1 MFIYWD
7 STNMYFS
14 FKENE
19 KIYTPKMR
27 SKGRQLH
34 LAFYISIAAMIGAI
48 VVGIVMC
55 FGHYVDQVYQISLI
69 EAQLKRALSTNDLN
83 TIANYIDRA
92 LGLASNLTGNPDWF
106 FPTDVTNWDLIK
118 SDLLVIA
125 NNTRLAALT
134 AEVGSDAYEEALRA
148 AYTSLNV
155 ILGQLDSMA
164 WVTQFSGATIAP
176 VWAWIGIFI
185 GLIIFSPI
193 SYTIYDNTY

>member
-1 MFIYWD
+1 
-7 STNMYFS
+7 MYT
-14 FKENE
+14 
-19 KIYTPKMR
+19 YTTIDRTKKR
-27 SKGRQLH
+27 IWQTV
-34 LAFYISIAAMIGAI
+34 FYISIIALIGTI
-48 VVGIVMC
+48 VIGILMC
-55 FGHYVDQVYQISLI
+55 FGHYVDQVYQVSLI
-69 EAQLKRALSTNDLN
+69 EGQLKRALSTNDLI

-92 LGLASNLTGNPDWF
+92 LGLTSNLTGNPDWF